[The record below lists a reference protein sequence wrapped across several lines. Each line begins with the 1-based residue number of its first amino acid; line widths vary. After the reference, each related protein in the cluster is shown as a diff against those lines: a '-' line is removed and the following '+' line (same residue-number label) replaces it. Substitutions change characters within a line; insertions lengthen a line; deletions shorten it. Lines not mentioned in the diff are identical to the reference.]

1 MSEAQEEKAAA
12 GSGKSKK
19 AVFRPNFTLSII
31 YLLFF
36 FFFYAMLFMFSD
48 LMEFQRSI
56 PLDMA
61 EAEQKAKIAAYAQ
74 QLIQPR
80 WIWMLG
86 AALAT
91 TALGIYAGVL
101 PGVRPKR

>member
-1 MSEAQEEKAAA
+1 MSEPQEEKAAT
-12 GSGKSKK
+12 GSSKSKK

-31 YLLFF
+31 YLLLF
-36 FFFYAMLFMFSD
+36 FFFYSMLYMFPK
-48 LMEFQRSI
+48 LMEFQSSI

-91 TALGIYAGVL
+91 TALGIYSGLL